1 MFANIGTSEIILV
14 IIVALILFGPNKLPE
29 IGRTLGRTLRDFKKA
44 TQDMTDVVDFK
55 EIKNMTTD
63 LKKDI
68 MVPQS
73 RNISR
78 AAKVEEV
85 KVEAA
90 DAVVVEPQ
98 AVEKNGAVSSEK
110 ASMNSNEEVEEVETR
125 V

>member
-29 IGRTLGRTLRDFKKA
+29 IGRTLGRTLRDFKRA
-44 TQDMTDVVDFK
+44 TQDMADVVDFK
-55 EIKNMTTD
+55 EVKDMTTN

-98 AVEKNGAVSSEK
+98 AVEKNDVV
-110 ASMNSNEEVEEVETR
+110 SNEQAPVVNKEVEEEETR

>member
-1 MFANIGTSEIILV
+1 MFANIRTSEIILV
-14 IIVALILFGPNKLPE
+14 IIVALIQFGPNKLPE
-29 IGRTLGRTLRDFKKA
+29 IGRTLGKTLRDFKRA
-44 TQDMTDVVDFK
+44 TQDMADVVDFK
-55 EIKNMTTD
+55 EVKDMTTN

-98 AVEKNGAVSSEK
+98 AVEKNDVVSSEQAPVVNK
-110 ASMNSNEEVEEVETR
+110 EVEEEETR